1 MSEPIDRRQALK
13 IAGLAGAGA
22 LTGVLAPGCEP
33 APTRQPANPA
43 SGGTLAQVGPAPG
56 FFTPRER
63 RTVEVLVDDIIPRDH
78 RSGSATDAKV
88 PQFIEAMLLDTELR
102 ETPLTQTGI
111 RGGLAW
117 LDTECRRRFS
127 RAYAD
132 CDEGERHQVLDD
144 IAFPEKARPEMRYG
158 AEFFIGMRNFTA
170 SGFYSSKMGYE
181 DLRYMGNSF
190 NPGYNGCPEAALTR
204 LGVSYVEWD
213 ARYSARKPGTGS
225 V

>member
-1 MSEPIDRRQALK
+1 MDRRQALK
-13 IAGLAGAGA
+13 LVGLAGAGV
-22 LTGVLAPGCEP
+22 LTGVLAPGCAP
-33 APTRQPANPA
+33 AATQQPTNPA
-43 SGGTLAQVGPAPG
+43 SGATVTEVAPAPG
-56 FFTPRER
+56 FFTTRER

-88 PQFIEAMLLDTELR
+88 PEFIEAMLGDTELA
-102 ETPLTQTGI
+102 ETPLTQTEI

-117 LDTECRRRFS
+117 LDTECRRRFT

-181 DLRYMGNSF
+181 DLRYMGNTF
-190 NPGYNGCPEAALTR
+190 NPGYNGCPEAALAR
-204 LGVSYVEWD
+204 LGVSYAEWD
-213 ARYSARKPGTGS
+213 ARYSAREPGAGS
-225 V
+225 A